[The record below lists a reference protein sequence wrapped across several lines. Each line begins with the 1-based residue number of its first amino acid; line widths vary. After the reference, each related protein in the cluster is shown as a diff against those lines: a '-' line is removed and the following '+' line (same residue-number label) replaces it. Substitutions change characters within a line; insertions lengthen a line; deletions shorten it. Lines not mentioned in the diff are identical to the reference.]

1 MGRKMNI
8 IIVDD
13 DWTYLEELQQTVNSM
28 CRNNGIS
35 AHISITDDPVSII
48 DDELYKKTDVI
59 LLDIDM
65 PDASG
70 IDIASKVNLLKA
82 KAEKPYIIFVTNRDG
97 LVFAA
102 LKKQPYSFVRK
113 SDINDLIPC
122 LCQINE
128 RLSHK
133 DTYVIREGRNV
144 ENLFIHEIVFL
155 EKRKNY
161 VVFDTVAGEFK
172 ERSTIDEKYNDL
184 KVYGFLKPNLG
195 YLVNPSFIAEIR
207 NDVIKLIDGRLIPV
221 AKKYKNDIKKESIDW
236 MVNN

>member
-1 MGRKMNI
+1 MNI

-13 DWTYLEELQQTVNSM
+13 DWTYLEELQKTVKNM

-48 DDELYKKTDVI
+48 DDELYKNNDVI

-70 IDIASKVNLLKA
+70 IDIAAQVNTLKG

-113 SDINDLIPC
+113 SDIDDLIPC
-122 LCQINE
+122 LRQINE
-128 RLSHK
+128 RLSRK
-133 DTYVIREGRNV
+133 DTYVIRDGRNV
-144 ENLFIHEIVFL
+144 ENLFIHEIIFL

-172 ERSTIDEKYNDL
+172 ERSTIDEKYADL
-184 KVYGFLKPNLG
+184 RVYGFLKSSIG
-195 YLVNPSFIAEIR
+195 YLVNPSYITEIK
-207 NDVIKLIDGRLIPV
+207 NDVIKLLDGRLIPV
-221 AKKYKNDIKKESIDW
+221 AKKYKNDIKKEFIDW
-236 MVNN
+236 MVKN